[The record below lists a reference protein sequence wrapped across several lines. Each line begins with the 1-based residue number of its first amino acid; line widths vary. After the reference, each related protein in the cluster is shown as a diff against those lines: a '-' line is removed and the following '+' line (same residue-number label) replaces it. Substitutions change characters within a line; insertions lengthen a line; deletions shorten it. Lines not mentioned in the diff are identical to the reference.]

1 MGSYALKNCFPAG
14 LDEDFIAMAVLS
26 ATEMSGMCCSKM
38 SLWFTSVS
46 SGLKRELRC
55 DRGMNSLPFC
65 LLVHSNWRRKQVLK
79 DSNCLSLYGNEEG
92 LSALLHNLTRTRD
105 CARHRKGLV
114 QMWLILEFLAL
125 TLSFISVIFIYLY
138 MLLLA
143 AQAMWVMA
151 ECLDFS
157 PLMWLVMCPL
167 QANILSAGLS
177 SGYPFTP
184 LLHPDYL

>member
-1 MGSYALKNCFPAG
+1 MKTLLLWQYWAPQRCLACAVVRCHFGSPLCRGVWSGNYA
-14 LDEDFIAMAVLS
+14 V
-26 ATEMSGMCCSKM
+26 
-38 SLWFTSVS
+38 
-46 SGLKRELRC
+46 

-114 QMWLILEFLAL
+114 QVWLILEFLAL